1 MSIWV
6 CGEVL
11 IDILP
16 TGPVVGGGPAN
27 TAKALARLGYE
38 VDFIDGISSDPY
50 GVSARKEL
58 DRDVVGL
65 SLALSSDKPTCT
77 ATVTLDAASSATYE
91 FLIDG
96 TATFDFN
103 ASWLP
108 DPERL
113 KPSVLHIGSLVTI
126 VEPASSVLYEWAIKC
141 AEFAPVVFDPNVRS
155 SVVSDRD
162 KYVAAVEKW
171 VEISSVVKL
180 SDDDISWLYP
190 DESADEVAK
199 RWIAGGTSL
208 VVVTRGAHG
217 IIGYTEHGFEEVES
231 AKVSVVDTVGA
242 GDTVGAI
249 LVEAIVKHSVDTLQG
264 HLLNALLHRAA
275 IAAGIT
281 VSRAGAQ
288 PPRLHELVEAL
299 DA

>member
-27 TAKALARLGYE
+27 TAKALARLGYD
-38 VDFIDGISSDPY
+38 VDFIDGISTDAF

-58 DRDVVGL
+58 ERDGVGL
-65 SLALSSDKPTCT
+65 SLALSSDKPTST
-77 ATVTLDAASSATYE
+77 ATVTLDATGSASYE
-91 FLIDG
+91 FLLEG
-96 TATFDFN
+96 TATFDF
-103 ASWLP
+103 AHSWLP

-113 KPSVLHIGSLVTI
+113 KPAVLHIGTLVTI
-126 VEPASSVLYEWAIKC
+126 VEPASTVLHEWAIKT
-141 AEFAPVVFDPNVRS
+141 AEFAPIVFDPNVRTT
-155 SVVSDRD
+155 VVGDRGQ
-162 KYVAAVEKW
+162 YRAAVEKW
-171 VEISSVVKL
+171 VGISSVVKL

-190 DESADEVAK
+190 DEAMDEVAQ

-208 VVVTRGAHG
+208 VVITRGAKG
-217 IIGYTEHGFEEVES
+217 IIGYTEHGIEEVS
-231 AKVSVVDTVGA
+231 GAQVSVVDTVGA
-242 GDTVGAI
+242 GDTVGAV
-249 LVEAIVKHSVDTLQG
+249 LVEGIVKHSVSGLHGQV
-264 HLLNALLHRAA
+264 LNAVLHRAA
-275 IAAGIT
+275 VAAGIT

>member
-38 VDFIDGISSDPY
+38 VDFIDGISTDAF

-58 DRDVVGL
+58 ERDGVGL
-65 SLALSSDKPTCT
+65 SLALSSDKPTST
-77 ATVTLDAASSATYE
+77 ATVTLDATGSASYE

-96 TATFDFN
+96 TATFDFTH
-103 ASWLP
+103 SWLP

-113 KPSVLHIGSLVTI
+113 KPAVLHIGTLVTI
-126 VEPASSVLYEWAIKC
+126 VEPASTLLHEWAIKT
-141 AEFAPVVFDPNVRS
+141 AEFAPIVFDPNVRT
-155 SVVSDRD
+155 SVVGDRGQ
-162 KYVAAVEKW
+162 YRAAVEKW
-171 VEISSVVKL
+171 VGISSVVKL

-190 DESADEVAK
+190 DEAMDEVAQ

-208 VVVTRGAHG
+208 VVVTRGAKG
-217 IIGYTEHGFEEVES
+217 IIVYTEHGFEEVDS
-231 AKVSVVDTVGA
+231 AKVSVIDTVGA

-249 LVEAIVKHSVDTLQG
+249 LVEGIVKHSVSGLHGQV
-264 HLLNALLHRAA
+264 LNAVLYRAA
-275 IAAGIT
+275 VAAGIT

>member
-11 IDILP
+11 IDVLP

-27 TAKALARLGYE
+27 TAKALARLGHA
-38 VDFIDGISSDPY
+38 VDFIDGISTDAF
-50 GVSARKEL
+50 GVMARKEL
-58 DRDVVGL
+58 ERDGVGL
-65 SLALSSDKPTCT
+65 ALSLSSDKPTCT
-77 ATVTLDAASSATYE
+77 ATVTLDAHGSASYE

-96 TATFDFN
+96 TATFDF
-103 ASWLP
+103 AHSWLP

-113 KPSVLHIGSLVTI
+113 KPSVLHIGTLVTI
-126 VEPASSVLYEWAIKC
+126 VEPASTVLYEWAVKT
-141 AEFAPVVFDPNVRS
+141 AEFAPIVFDPNVRT
-155 SVVSDRD
+155 SVVGDRIA
-162 KYVAAVEKW
+162 YRAAVEKW
-171 VEISSVVKL
+171 VEISSVIKL
-180 SDDDISWLYP
+180 SDDDISWVYP
-190 DESADEVAK
+190 DESMDEVAQ
-199 RWIAGGTSL
+199 RWIANGASL
-208 VVVTRGAHG
+208 VVVTRGAKG
-217 IIGYTEHGFEEVES
+217 IIGYTEHGFEEVDG
-231 AKVSVVDTVGA
+231 AKVVVVDTVGA

-249 LVEAIVKHSVDTLQG
+249 LVEGIVTHSVDGLQG
-264 HLLNALLHRAA
+264 QVLNAVLHRAA

>member
-11 IDILP
+11 IDVLP

-27 TAKALARLGYE
+27 TAKALARLGHD
-38 VDFIDGISSDPY
+38 VDFIDGISTDAF
-50 GVSARKEL
+50 GLMARKEL
-58 DRDVVGL
+58 ERDGVGL
-65 SLALSSDKPTCT
+65 ALSLSSDKPTCT
-77 ATVTLDAASSATYE
+77 ATVTLDAHGSASYE

-96 TATFDFN
+96 TATFDF
-103 ASWLP
+103 AHSWLP

-113 KPSVLHIGSLVTI
+113 KPSVLHIGTLVTI
-126 VEPASSVLYEWAIKC
+126 VEPASTVLYEWAVKT
-141 AEFAPVVFDPNVRS
+141 AEFAPIVFDPNVRT
-155 SVVSDRD
+155 SVVGDHKAYR
-162 KYVAAVEKW
+162 AAVEKW
-171 VEISSVVKL
+171 VEISSVIKL

-190 DESADEVAK
+190 DESMDEVAQ
-199 RWIAGGTSL
+199 RWIANGASL
-208 VVVTRGAHG
+208 VVVTRGAKG
-217 IIGYTEHGFEEVES
+217 IIGYTEHGFEEVDG
-231 AKVSVVDTVGA
+231 AKVVVVDTVGA

-249 LVEAIVKHSVDTLQG
+249 LVEGIVTHSVDGLQG
-264 HLLNALLHRAA
+264 QVLNAVLHRAA

-288 PPRLHELVEAL
+288 PPRLHELVERL

>member
-27 TAKALARLGYE
+27 TAKALARLGYD
-38 VDFIDGISSDPY
+38 VDFIDGISTDAF

-58 DRDVVGL
+58 ERDGVGL
-65 SLALSSDKPTCT
+65 SLALSSDKPTST
-77 ATVTLDAASSATYE
+77 ATVTLDATGSASYE
-91 FLIDG
+91 FLLEG
-96 TATFDFN
+96 TATFDF
-103 ASWLP
+103 AHSWLP

-113 KPSVLHIGSLVTI
+113 KPTVLHIGTLVTI
-126 VEPASSVLYEWAIKC
+126 VEPASTVLHEWAIKT
-141 AEFAPVVFDPNVRS
+141 AEFAPIVFDPNVRT
-155 SVVSDRD
+155 SVVGDRVQ
-162 KYVAAVEKW
+162 YRAAVEKW
-171 VEISSVVKL
+171 VGISSVVKL

-190 DESADEVAK
+190 DEAMDEVAQ

-208 VVVTRGAHG
+208 VVITRGAKG
-217 IIGYTEHGFEEVES
+217 IIGYTEHGFEEV
-231 AKVSVVDTVGA
+231 AGAQVSVVDTVGA

-249 LVEAIVKHSVDTLQG
+249 LVEGIVKHSVSGLHGQV
-264 HLLNALLHRAA
+264 LNAVLHRAA
-275 IAAGIT
+275 AAAGIT

>member
-11 IDILP
+11 IDVLP

-27 TAKALARLGYE
+27 TTKALARLGHD
-38 VDFIDGISSDPY
+38 VDFIAGISTDAF

-58 DRDVVGL
+58 ERDGVGL
-65 SLALSSDKPTCT
+65 SLALVSDKPTCT
-77 ATVTLDAASSATYE
+77 ATVTLDSHGSATYQ

-96 TATFDFN
+96 TATFDF
-103 ASWLP
+103 AHSWLP

-113 KPSVLHIGSLVTI
+113 KPSVLHIGTLVTI
-126 VEPASSVLYEWAIKC
+126 VEPASSVLYEWAVRC

-162 KYVAAVEKW
+162 TYRAAVEKW
-171 VEISSVVKL
+171 VGISSVIKL

-190 DESADEVAK
+190 AESMDEVAQ
-199 RWIAGGTSL
+199 RWIAGGASL
-208 VVVTRGAHG
+208 VVVTRGANG

-231 AKVSVVDTVGA
+231 AKVIVVDTVGA

-249 LVEAIVKHSVDTLQG
+249 LVEGIINQSVSGLQG
-264 HLLNALLHRAA
+264 QVLNAVLHRAA